1 MALNA
6 KIGGRRHT
14 VSPRT
19 RIELSATRDDASEIA
34 DCGIL
39 AVSAV
44 TALGIAT
51 GLRGSLPYGA
61 GRRLGALPVLVLM
74 ALGPATVS
82 VSRLRT
88 NAAAWSVPPVLA
100 ERARPSQGQWGE
112 ILTVGPRGVTIIA
125 ALTISRLL
133 GPAVVSLGSGTPIQ
147 IIGLLLIAPG
157 SIMFSFASTVVAT
170 ALLAHLMLAICR
182 PPVASAQRHTT

>member
-61 GRRLGALPVLVLM
+61 GWVLAALSVLVLI
-74 ALGPATVS
+74 ALVPARVS
-82 VSRLRT
+82 LYRLRT

-112 ILTVGPRGVTIIA
+112 ILTVGPRGVRIIA
-125 ALTISRLL
+125 VLIISWIL
-133 GPAVVSLGSGTPIQ
+133 GAAVVSLGSGTPIQ
-147 IIGLLLIAPG
+147 TIGLLLIAPG
-157 SIMFSFASTVVAT
+157 SIVLSFASTVAAI
-170 ALLAHLMLAICR
+170 ALLAHLMLAIFR
-182 PPVASAQRHTT
+182 PLVDSAERHTT